1 MNTQSISSSVVRN
14 QCIAAGMSE
23 AEADAYV
30 IAFVA
35 AVEAET
41 QALQVR
47 AGMGTAA
54 AVATATRFTGNV
66 VGSAGGAATNFL
78 SGLFAAMRS

>member
-14 QCIAAGMSE
+14 QCIAAGMTD

-30 IAFVA
+30 IAFA
-35 AVEAET
+35 SAVEAET

-47 AGMGTAA
+47 AGMETAA
-54 AVATATRFTGNV
+54 AVAKVTRFTGNV
-66 VGSAGGAATNFL
+66 VGGAGAVATNFL
-78 SGLFAAMRS
+78 GGLFAAMRS